1 MKMIYIKRSLLVLS
15 ISFSLVLS
23 SCSSDSDS
31 DKHQDNPSEN
41 SYSITIAG
49 DKTYSNS
56 FPMDSEEGMVISPH
70 NQNPEGDQNIAL
82 IVDDELKNFSLQAA
96 LFLNTQTM
104 QPLSLG
110 NLATSEGEHS
120 NMIITVGELNY
131 MSNSGSVTLSNL
143 KIKPLTS
150 FTGFASF
157 KLVLDGTFDRMDT
170 PEIEQ
175 IQITGEVVSANQF

>member
-1 MKMIYIKRSLLVLS
+1 MYIKRSLLLLS
-15 ISFSLVLS
+15 ISISFALTG
-23 SCSSDSDS
+23 CSSENDS
-31 DKHQDNPSEN
+31 DKNPTTSSEN
-41 SYSITIAG
+41 SYTITIEG

-56 FPMDSEEGMVISPH
+56 FDMDSEEGMIISPH

-82 IVDDELKNFSLQAA
+82 LIQDDVKNFSLQAG
-96 LFLNTQTM
+96 LMLNTQTM

-110 NLATSEGEHS
+110 NLTTSEEEHS
-120 NMIITVGELNY
+120 NVIITIGELNY

-143 KIKPLTS
+143 VIKSLTPY
-150 FTGFASF
+150 TGFASF
-157 KLVLDGTFDRMDT
+157 KLALDGTFDIMET